1 MPYERYQSFLK
12 SKKKT
17 CDVTVVKDIKTFK
30 RNEKQILVDYREHSI
45 KCLKFYHNF
54 YASSH
59 YHIPSFI
66 YRYFSCRYNN
76 LFFDGTDNFLPFKL
90 NRLQNKCSF
99 LTIERIDI
107 IKAITKKI
115 PVFGYLKSVLLF
127 FMPFYCYASCQP
139 SELTT
144 AAFRNTIKKGHYASC
159 QFWKHNFLTAAL
171 QAI

>member
-1 MPYERYQSFLK
+1 MQCHSRERYKNLQ
-12 SKKKT
+12 
-17 CDVTVVKDIKTFK
+17 
-30 RNEKQILVDYREHSI
+30 RNERQILVDYREYSI

-54 YASSH
+54 YVSSH

-66 YRYFSCRYNN
+66 YRYFSCIYNN
-76 LFFDGTDNFLPFKL
+76 LFFDEIDNFLPFKL
-90 NRLQNKCSF
+90 NRLQNKGSF

-115 PVFGYLKSVLLF
+115 PFFGYLKSVLLF
-127 FMPFYCYASCQP
+127 SKPFYSYASCQP

-144 AAFRNTIKKGHYASC
+144 AAFKNTIKKGHYGSC